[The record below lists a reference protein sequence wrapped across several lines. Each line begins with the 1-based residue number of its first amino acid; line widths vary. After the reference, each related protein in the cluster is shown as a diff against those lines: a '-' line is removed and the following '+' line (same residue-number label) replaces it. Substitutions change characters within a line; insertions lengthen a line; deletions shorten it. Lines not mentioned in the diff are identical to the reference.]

1 MWHLS
6 KFSMHEE
13 LPLIKK
19 LMVHTPNQQVIY
31 FKLKMTLEEIQSKT
45 ENN

>member
-19 LMVHTPNQQVIY
+19 LMVHTLNQQVIY